1 MPSGIILAECFTPSE
16 IGTRFLEGM
25 FRHLTVEMQIHGRN
39 IYFLFKGP
47 YHPFCM
53 FEPNI
58 FNFHTCY
65 VTDNHSPKDKTVFQL
80 S

>member
-1 MPSGIILAECFTPSE
+1 CTHTHTHTHTHTQICLCKPKTGIKGCEKIICGNVNRMTFE
-16 IGTRFLEGM
+16 
-25 FRHLTVEMQIHGRN
+25 
-39 IYFLFKGP
+39 GP

-65 VTDNHSPKDKTVFQL
+65 VTDNHFPKDKIRLQL

>member
-1 MPSGIILAECFTPSE
+1 MLMPSIFQNVKLEQYILELFFLPSRLLEMYLKERSLFDAGI
-16 IGTRFLEGM
+16 
-25 FRHLTVEMQIHGRN
+25 
-39 IYFLFKGP
+39 KGP
-47 YHPFCM
+47 YHSFCM

-65 VTDNHSPKDKTVFQL
+65 VTDNHFPKDKTVFQF